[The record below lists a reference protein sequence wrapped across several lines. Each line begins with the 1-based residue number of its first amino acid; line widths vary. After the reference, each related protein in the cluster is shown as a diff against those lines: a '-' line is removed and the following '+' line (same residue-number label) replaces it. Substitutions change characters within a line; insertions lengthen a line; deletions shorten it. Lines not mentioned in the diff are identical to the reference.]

1 MAEADLPI
9 DEGRRP
15 SVIVSHLDITYRV
28 FGASKPAAE
37 GDDEA
42 SALTRLVR
50 SSKEVG
56 AVHRVHAVKDVSF
69 VAYHGESIG
78 IIGTNGSGKSTLLRA
93 IAGLMPPA
101 AGRVWV
107 SGEPALLGVNAVLMP
122 KMTGERNIYIGAQ
135 AMGLSRGQIERR
147 FDDIVEFS
155 GIGDAVYRPMSTYSS
170 GQAARLRFAIST
182 ATAPDILM
190 VDEALSTGDAAFR
203 AKSSRRIRQIREEAS
218 TVFLVSHS
226 NATVRQICDRVL
238 WLEQGELLMDGPTDE
253 VLSAYKERTDALA
266 AGTSRERRIVQ
277 DKDVPGV
284 ERWGG
289 KDRFAASAKASRE
302 RFPHRSAGVVLVS
315 DNRPV
320 LAAAA
325 LPLAWERGWPVLVT
339 QRQLVPESTLSEISR
354 LMPKE
359 ILIVGD
365 ESVIS
370 AETVDQLT
378 GFGFDTITR
387 VLDDEDGTAPVRV
400 PTDARSAERLDVVSE
415 SQVRR
420 LLPAVIA
427 SWRDDVP
434 LLVLRPN
441 VLDEAS
447 TDYLRTVAPLVVT
460 QLGAPGALPKDTAAQ
475 LASVAAQTDAEMVT
489 RDWRSP
495 AAAYA
500 ALCADDQGPA
510 DTVYVVPSGEGG
522 ETIAGVAAAVPDQA
536 PVLVVQRDVIP
547 KETEQALHRLRPGR
561 IVLIGGPSVI
571 SPAVRVKLAGFLST

>member
-9 DEGRRP
+9 DPDRRP

-28 FGASKPAAE
+28 FGATKPMAE

-42 SALTRLVR
+42 STLTRLIR
-50 SSKEVG
+50 SGREVG
-56 AVHRVHAVKDVSF
+56 TIHRVHAVKDVSF

-78 IIGTNGSGKSTLLRA
+78 IIGSNGSGKSTLLRA

-107 SGEPALLGVNAVLMP
+107 AGNPALLGVSAVLMP

-238 WLEQGELLMDGPTDE
+238 WLEQGVLLMDGPSDE
-253 VLSAYKERTDALA
+253 VLAAYKEQTDAMA
-266 AGTSRERRIVQ
+266 AGTSKERCVVH

-289 KDRFAASAKASRE
+289 RDRFAASAAASRE
-302 RFPHRSAGVVLVS
+302 RFPHRADGVVLVS
-315 DNRPV
+315 DSRPV

-325 LPLAWERGWPVLVT
+325 LPLAWERGWPALVT
-339 QRQLVPESTLSEISR
+339 QRRLVPESTLSEISR

-359 ILIVGD
+359 ILVAGD
-365 ESVIS
+365 ESVIG
-370 AETVDQLT
+370 AETIDQLT
-378 GFGFDTITR
+378 GFGFDSITR

-400 PTDARSAERLDVVSE
+400 PTAPRSAERLDIVSE

-420 LLPAVIA
+420 LLPAVISA
-427 SWRDDVP
+427 WRDDVP
-434 LLVLRPN
+434 LLVVKPELI
-441 VLDEAS
+441 DEDTAA
-447 TDYLRTVAPLVVT
+447 YLRTVDPLVVT
-460 QLGAPGALPKDTAAQ
+460 HLSAPGALPKETAAA
-475 LASVAAQTDAEMVT
+475 LAALVAETDAELLT

-500 ALCADDQGPA
+500 ALSADDQGPA
-510 DTVYVVPSGEGG
+510 ETVYIVPSGEGG
-522 ETIAGVAAAVPDQA
+522 ETISGVAAAVPEQA
-536 PVLVVQRDVIP
+536 PVLVTQRDVLP
-547 KETEQALHRLRPGR
+547 KETEQALLRLRPGR

-571 SPAVRVKLAGFLST
+571 SPAVRVKLAGYLRS